1 VNSPSRGIE
10 GEDEKELRSGALEA
24 DPLSL
29 RFCGSSLLILS
40 SGKRAKQMMRG
51 GIPQ

>member
-1 VNSPSRGIE
+1 VNSPSRGIA
-10 GEDEKELRSGALEA
+10 GEDEKEVRSGALEA

-40 SGKRAKQMMRG
+40 SGERAKTDDAG